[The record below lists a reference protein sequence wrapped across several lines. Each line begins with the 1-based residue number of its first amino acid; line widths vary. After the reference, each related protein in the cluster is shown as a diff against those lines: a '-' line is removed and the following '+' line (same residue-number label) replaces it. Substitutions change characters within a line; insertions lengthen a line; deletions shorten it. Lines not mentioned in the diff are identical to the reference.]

1 MKIFSSP
8 IIKRAFF
15 YLTLISFFCLNIASH
30 IPEEGMY
37 PLSEVPNLDLKKAGL
52 KIDIDEIYNPNGIS
66 LVDALVRVGGCTGS
80 FVSDEGLIITNHHCA
95 FGYVQRASTVENNY
109 VENGFL
115 AGSFEKEI
123 PAKGL
128 TCMITQSYEDVS
140 SLILEAANAVDD
152 VSKRTKAI
160 EDKIKELVR
169 AAQQADSA
177 IVAEVSEMFIGQTY
191 VLFKYKVIKDV
202 RLVYIPPRSIGEF
215 GGETDNWIWPRHT
228 GDFSFL
234 RAYVAPDGSPAV
246 YSENNIPFRPKRFL
260 KVNPNGVDENDF
272 VFILGYPGRTFRH
285 RPAGYIK
292 HHETVQLPYIANTF
306 KKMIKKYEELGNDDP
321 ALALELSSQIKGLAN
336 TQKNYEGKIL
346 GLRRLSL
353 AKKKFEEEK
362 LLSDFINATPKLK
375 EKFGTLLEQ
384 INNAY
389 DEIISRGRLDFFVSM
404 CGRFIPQFRAAE
416 SISKLRAELK
426 KNDDEREDAF
436 KENNLAKLLERGKQI
451 YSDKIPLSVDKEI
464 AKLLLGDAVEFPE
477 VQKYS
482 LFGSMNTK
490 ADMMN
495 WVDQSFQSS
504 QLVTPDGFEKIF
516 NSVKNGEEVNDPF
529 IEITQSLNS
538 KYEPLKKRLD
548 ELNGKLNILLA
559 QYLEVKKDWQKKQF
573 IPDANSTL
581 RMTYGYVRGYA
592 PSDATYFSPITT
604 LKGVI
609 EKSSRGDEF
618 TMPEKIRELY
628 EKKDFGKFK
637 NKKLNDIP
645 VAILYNM
652 DTTGGNSGS
661 PIMNAFGE
669 LIGVNFDRAYEATIN
684 DYAWSEDY
692 SRSIGVDIRYV
703 LWIVEKYAGANYL
716 LDELGVAG

>member
-1 MKIFSSP
+1 MKIFSYR
-8 IIKRAFF
+8 IIKRALF
-15 YLTLISFFCLNIASH
+15 YFALVSFFCLNIASH

-140 SLILEAANAVDD
+140 SLILAAANAVDD

-160 EDKIKELVR
+160 EEKIKELIH
-169 AAQQADSA
+169 AAQQADST

-246 YSENNIPFRPKRFL
+246 YSEKNIPFKPKRFL
-260 KVNPNGVDENDF
+260 KVNPSGVDENDF

-292 HHETVQLPYIANTF
+292 HHEAVQLPYIAATF
-306 KKMIKKYEELGNDDP
+306 KKMIKKYEELGSDDP

-336 TQKNYEGKIL
+336 TQKNYEGKML

-353 AKKKFEEEK
+353 SKKKFEEEK
-362 LLSDFINATPKLK
+362 LLGDFINSNPNLK
-375 EKFGTLLEQ
+375 EKFGTLLRQ
-384 INNAY
+384 INDAY

-404 CGRFIPQFRAAE
+404 SGRFIPQFRAAE
-416 SISKLRAELK
+416 SISKLRDELK
-426 KNDDEREDAF
+426 KNDEDREEGY
-436 KENNLAKLLERGKQI
+436 KEKNLAKLLERGKQI
-451 YSDKIPLSVDKEI
+451 YSEKISLGVDKEI
-464 AKLLLGDAVEFPE
+464 AKLLLGDAAEFPE

-482 LFGSMNTK
+482 LLGSMNTK
-490 ADMMN
+490 SDITN
-495 WVDQSFQSS
+495 WIDQSFESS
-504 QLVTPDGFEKIF
+504 QLVNAAGFEKIF
-516 NSVKNGEEVNDPF
+516 NRIKSGEAVNDPF

-581 RMTYGYVRGYA
+581 RMTYGYVRGYV

-618 TMPEKIRELY
+618 TLPEKIRELY

-637 NKKLNDIP
+637 NKKLDDVP

-661 PIMNAFGE
+661 PIMNALGE

-703 LWIVEKYAGANYL
+703 LWIVEKFAGANYL
-716 LDELGVAG
+716 LDELGVNG